1 MRFSF
6 SGFVEKGKAIEENN
20 YYKQIIKMGGI
31 YCNNIFYKEKEE
43 ESKVDILVIQFKNSQ
58 TEKMK

>member
-43 ESKVDILVIQFKNSQ
+43 ELKVDILVI
-58 TEKMK
+58 